1 MAGFW
6 LHPSDL
12 TADRCSTSLSGCMTT
27 LQVKCPH
34 CGDEACD
41 GVTCIIQTLLNVRSP
56 RHSRPTAA
64 PTAIRPCSGHTVAL
78 TSLYQHMAALLS
90 PCSAYR
96 ACHALS
102 CCVARGNL
110 QEMDTFTHALRQ
122 PHIRPVPAHCC
133 IPLPAVSLQSLPPFA
148 VLCCAALCVA
158 TCRKW
163 RHAHTHSASPS

>member
-1 MAGFW
+1 MHHSNIAQCKITQT
-6 LHPSDL
+6 LSP
-12 TADRCSTSLSGCMTT
+12 DRCPNC
-27 LQVKCPH
+27 
-34 CGDEACD
+34 
-41 GVTCIIQTLLNVRSP
+41 N
-56 RHSRPTAA
+56 
-64 PTAIRPCSGHTVAL
+64 RPCSGHTVAL

-133 IPLPAVSLQSLPPFA
+133 IPLPAVSLQSLSPFA
-148 VLCCAALCVA
+148 VLRCAVCCNLQKMETCTYTLSQPELRAPSHAAMLAAIEHPCRTCA
-158 TCRKW
+158 T
-163 RHAHTHSASPS
+163 HGSP

>member
-1 MAGFW
+1 MF
-6 LHPSDL
+6 HPSDP

-34 CGDEACD
+34 CGDRACD
-41 GVTCIIQTLLNVRSP
+41 GVTCIVQTLLTVRSP

-78 TSLYQHMAALLS
+78 TGLYQHTAALLS

-96 ACHALS
+96 ACHAMPCHAVLRVATCRKWTPSPTPSASHTFDLYWHTAAYLS
-102 CCVARGNL
+102 PRSAYRACHL
-110 QEMDTFTHALRQ
+110 L
-122 PHIRPVPAHCC
+122 
-133 IPLPAVSLQSLPPFA
+133 
-148 VLCCAALCVA
+148 LCCAALCVA